1 MAVMTKQQAKKF
13 VEMNDFFLDLLNLLK
28 EKKVIGNK
36 EHRSFLLTGYEKL
49 VEYLE
54 KKKVISSKDAKN
66 AMKKGFTSL
75 VSSLS
80 K

>member
-13 VEMNDFFLDLLNLLK
+13 AEMNDFFLDLLNLLK
-28 EKKVIGNK
+28 EKKVISNN

-49 VEYLE
+49 VEHLE
-54 KKKVISSKDAKN
+54 KKKVISSQDAKN

-75 VSSLS
+75 VSSLA

>member
-13 VEMNDFFLDLLNLLK
+13 AEMNDFFLDLLNLLK
-28 EKKVIGNK
+28 EKRVINNQ
-36 EHRSFLLTGYEKL
+36 EHKRFLLTGYEKL

-54 KKKVISSKDAKN
+54 KKKVISSKAAKDS
-66 AMKKGFTSL
+66 MKKGFTSL
-75 VSSLS
+75 VYSLT

>member
-13 VEMNDFFLDLLNLLK
+13 TEMSDFFLDLLNLLK
-28 EKKVIGNK
+28 DKGVINNE
-36 EHRSFLLTGYEKL
+36 EHRRFLLTGYEKL
-49 VEYLE
+49 IEHLE

-66 AMKKGFTSL
+66 AMKSGFTSL
-75 VSSLS
+75 VYSLA

>member
-13 VEMNDFFLDLLNLLK
+13 AEMSDFFLDLLNLLK
-28 EKKVIGNK
+28 DKGVINNE
-36 EHRSFLLTGYEKL
+36 EHRVFLLIGYEKL
-49 VEYLE
+49 VEHLE

-66 AMKKGFTSL
+66 AMKSGFASL
-75 VSSLS
+75 VYSLA

>member
-13 VEMNDFFLDLLNLLK
+13 TEMSDFFLDLLNLLK
-28 EKKVIGNK
+28 EKRIINNQ
-36 EHRSFLLTGYEKL
+36 EHQRFLLTGYEKL
-49 VEYLE
+49 IEHLE

-66 AMKKGFTSL
+66 AMKSGFTSL
-75 VSSLS
+75 VYSLA